1 MASKRGSKKPKR
13 AAKTAQPKPG
23 ARRRKKSFPIF
34 RTILVVILA
43 LAVLLG
49 LGGIFFYST
58 VELPDPNQ
66 EFTTQ
71 TTTLYFNDG
80 STELGRLAIQNRH
93 AIAYDQMPDTLKDA
107 VVAAEDR
114 TFWSN
119 QGIDPQGMARAA
131 MNIIRNR
138 EISGGGSTIT
148 QQYIKILYLTSEQK
162 LSRKFKELALA
173 IKMNQAESKETVLAG
188 YLNTIY
194 FGRGSYGVQA
204 AAQAYFGVDAKDLTL
219 QQSAVLA
226 AVINAPSNFDP
237 QRGEEQAKNLEER
250 YQYVLDGMLEM
261 GTITQEQH
269 DEASAGLP
277 EIPDYATSNSFS
289 GPNGFL
295 IHMVTDELQSKGF
308 TEEQINGGG
317 LKITTTFDQQRQQDA
332 VDSVNEV
339 VENVIARARTTADA
353 NGNQVKPN
361 PDDLHVG
368 LVSIDVKTG
377 RLLAVYGG
385 KDFVEN
391 SRNWATTPRY
401 PASTFKAYGLVAGM
415 RNGFALNSILRGN
428 TFTPPGE
435 SSPVSNNDG
444 INYGPS
450 TLKRATQLSMNTP
463 FVDMMQ
469 QIPDGYDEL
478 VRAANDAGVPTHPSW
493 EAQGNRL
500 VLGMGEVSVLDNT
513 AGFATIA
520 NQGVRIPAHTV
531 KKVEDSSGSVLYEAD
546 EDGTRTIEE
555 PIAKDAIE
563 AMRRAPLG
571 GQEVAEKT
579 GTEGVAVGQDG
590 ATQAVNRSGWIVGF
604 SPTVVTGVMMVAGDD
619 GQQDLNKFMPPGIYF
634 YGGSYPSDVWQSYML
649 KVIADTPN
657 TPFPAPG
664 NVRATIGPTFTPS
677 PTVTESI
684 EESEPAEPEAP
695 ETVEPAPPAATRETR
710 PTQVVPAPT
719 EPGNP

>member
-43 LAVLLG
+43 LAVLMG

-295 IHMVTDELQSKGF
+295 IHMVTDELKSKGF

-317 LKITTTFDQQRQQDA
+317 LKIITTFDQQRQQDA
-332 VDSVNEV
+332 VDAVNAT
-339 VENVIARARTTADA
+339 VENVISRARTTTDE
-353 NGNQVKPN
+353 NGNAVKPSA
-361 PDDLHVG
+361 DGLHAG

-377 RLLAVYGG
+377 GLLAVYGG

-401 PASTFKAYGLVAGM
+401 PASTFKAYGVIAGL
-415 RNGFALNSILRGN
+415 RNGFGLNSILRGS
-428 TFTPPGE
+428 TYTPEGDTT
-435 SSPVSNNDG
+435 PVHNFG
-444 INYGPS
+444 GANYGPV
-450 TLKRATQLSMNTP
+450 TLKKATNLSLNTP
-463 FVDMMQ
+463 FVDMIS
-469 QIPDGYDEL
+469 QIPNGYDEL
-478 VRAANDAGVPTHPSW
+478 VRAAKDAGISEHPSW
-493 EAQGNRL
+493 KNQKNRL
-500 VLGMGEVSVLDNT
+500 VLGMGEVSVVDNT
-513 AGFATIA
+513 TGFATIA
-520 NQGVRIPAHTV
+520 NQGVHNPAHAV
-531 KKVEDSSGSVLYEAD
+531 KRVEDSTGSVLYEA
-546 EDGTRTIEE
+546 EENGSQTIEE
-555 PIAKDAIE
+555 PVARDTIAALVDDSIA
-563 AMRRAPLG
+563 
-571 GQEVAEKT
+571 GQPVKYKT
-579 GTEGVAVGQDG
+579 GTEGVTAGLDGSDQDI
-590 ATQAVNRSGWIVGF
+590 NRAGWVVGF
-604 SPTVVTGVMMVAGDD
+604 SPSVATGVMMVAGDD
-619 GQQDLNKFMPPGIYF
+619 GQQNLNDYMPPGANF
-634 YGGSYPSDVWQSYML
+634 LGEGYPHEIWNRYMQT
-649 KVIADTPN
+649 VVSSSPRES
-657 TPFPAPG
+657 FPSPG
-664 NVRATIGPTFTPS
+664 NVKATIGPTFTPT
-677 PTVTESI
+677 PTYI
-684 EESEPAEPEAP
+684 EPSEEPEPTEPEAP

-719 EPGNP
+719 ENGNP